1 MNPFKTGRII
11 SSVSGLTITFLLL
24 IWGSY
29 IRQQAYD
36 RQETI
41 NVAVKQN
48 SNLAVTLEQYAI
60 HTIRYADA
68 VLQLVKMQYDS
79 KGKINFE
86 NVLSVIEI
94 NKDIIKDIAVIDS
107 NGRMIEY
114 MNHKADPSRNYSKL
128 NYFTFHSK
136 STKDSLFISAPV
148 LSETIGKAVIIISR
162 RLNNV
167 RGRFSGIVALQIEPN
182 TFTSFYAQAN
192 LTKNE
197 IISLISPEGITY
209 ARRTGPVESYGENI
223 IKSPLFIHIKHHPDS
238 FYFAKDA
245 IRGIPTWFSY
255 RKLKNYPIIATVG
268 TSEADMLERYYSNR
282 ERYLVPRIIASV
294 LGVLF
299 SISISVVLIHRKKM
313 QERIIEEEKRY
324 QRLLTQ
330 QVIAAQEKERA
341 YIGRELHDNVNQ
353 VLTTVKLYL
362 ETALN
367 KEDLKD
373 HFISRSMQ
381 LVNGSINEIRNLSH
395 QLSSPTLGTGSLID
409 TINALIEMVVT
420 SGNLVIEF
428 DHRKYC
434 RSIDM
439 SQKLALYRIVQE
451 QLNNILKHAAA
462 TKVWISLKQTDTS
475 TILIIKDNG
484 IGFNHAEKQNGIGL
498 NNIITRVKALDGNV
512 LIKSAVQ
519 KGCMLRVFI
528 PIGFNEL

>member
-1 MNPFKTGRII
+1 MYG
-11 SSVSGLTITFLLL
+11 
-24 IWGSY
+24 
-29 IRQQAYD
+29 
-36 RQETI
+36 
-41 NVAVKQN
+41 
-48 SNLAVTLEQYAI
+48 
-60 HTIRYADA
+60 
-68 VLQLVKMQYDS
+68 
-79 KGKINFE
+79 
-86 NVLSVIEI
+86 
-94 NKDIIKDIAVIDS
+94 
-107 NGRMIEY
+107 
-114 MNHKADPSRNYSKL
+114 
-128 NYFTFHSK
+128 
-136 STKDSLFISAPV
+136 
-148 LSETIGKAVIIISR
+148 
-162 RLNNV
+162 
-167 RGRFSGIVALQIEPN
+167 GRFSGIVALQIEPN